1 MNYTVPTKENIEGL
15 VVKWA
20 IKTFGPSFKFRP
32 KQKETIVS
40 IIYDWL
46 NNALDYGITEK
57 EFWGMTLAEIV
68 RAMDSFERKR
78 KRDLQSKA

>member
-32 KQKETIVS
+32 KQKETI
-40 IIYDWL
+40 ILTI
-46 NNALDYGITEK
+46 
-57 EFWGMTLAEIV
+57 
-68 RAMDSFERKR
+68 
-78 KRDLQSKA
+78 